1 MPRLLLLAGSRLA
14 RWRSR
19 TVNFEEAE
27 DFVHDAIAKTMSGVR
42 VWKREACDLFHHLA
56 GVIVSDMSHSS
67 ASLESRMIARNNGH
81 ANGHTTWPP
90 DIPEPGPN
98 QEEALLSS
106 SGRRE
111 LLEHLSQIDPKLAKM
126 AELMLGRDLWER
138 RELAEALATTP
149 ADVANLRKR
158 LYRAVRAFL
167 TGSDHDR
174 AP

>member
-19 TVNFEEAE
+19 TLNFEEAE

-98 QEEALLSS
+98 QEEAILSS

-126 AELMLGRDLWER
+126 AELMLGRDLWET

-167 TGSDHDR
+167 TGKR
-174 AP
+174 P